1 MASVL
6 KVDKL
11 DPQSGTALEIGSSG
25 DTITIPSGA
34 TFTQSGTMNA
44 SAITAG
50 TVATARLGSGT
61 ADATTFLRG
70 DQTYAAA
77 GKMGQMI
84 STQLAVEQSTTSTT
98 FVAITGV
105 TNTITPAA
113 TSSKIW
119 VQGNL
124 FWGRSTNN
132 TMWMQMYRDAVL
144 INEQTF
150 ATASDTES
158 YFGSGV
164 DSGYY
169 FLRSAPFS
177 FLDSPSTTSATVY
190 TIQWRGDGNTLYLNR
205 IGGAT
210 NQAGTSQLNTI
221 EVLA

>member
-1 MASVL
+1 MASIL

-11 DPQSGTALEIGSSG
+11 DPQSGTALEIGTSG
-25 DTITIPSGA
+25 DTINVPSGVTLDINSGA
-34 TFTQSGTMNA
+34 T
-44 SAITAG
+44 
-50 TVATARLGSGT
+50 L
-61 ADATTFLRG
+61 DATGATVTG
-70 DQTYAAA
+70 AI
-77 GKMGQMI
+77 GKMGQMV
-84 STQLAVEQSTTSTT
+84 STQLDVEQSTTSTS

-119 VQGNL
+119 IQGNL

-144 INEQTF
+144 INQQTF
-150 ATASDTES
+150 ATASDTDS

-221 EVLA
+221 EILA